1 MPCVLFLGVAIAT
14 SVRTPALSNN
24 DEQFHIQ
31 YALYLRSHHA
41 LPLISVQNGDE
52 AQQPPLY
59 YLSLAI
65 WMKGL
70 GMPEFNPAL
79 PPEPVSATN
88 LDGFDHVYTT
98 ATERQLAVDVHLLRL
113 PSIGYGLV
121 AVLAAFGSAWILTRR
136 VSIASAT
143 ASTVALWP
151 KFIVVAASVSNESM
165 TDAFCALAL
174 LVLLLWL
181 RAERR
186 RVLWAGIA
194 GLLLGLAVI
203 TKFTALP
210 VAGLLLLVVVVR
222 SVMRRWWRDP
232 LLAVAAFAAVSG
244 WWFVRNTA
252 LYGDPLAASATL
264 HFLNQFIAHL
274 VVPSFNHSL
283 SGYWIP
289 WLVNSVWYQGG
300 ANQLML
306 PWALAVAV
314 SVLALPCLGWGAWV
328 VWKHWRRE
336 PSSRLDLPLLG
347 LAAAA
352 GVAGWV
358 LLCYQITQ
366 APARYLLVS
375 ISAWAVLLVAGTD
388 HLTFLPSAVRRAA
401 VWLWPLVFAGLDVY
415 VFANYLI
422 PHGGL

>member
-1 MPCVLFLGVAIAT
+1 VAIPT
-14 SVRTPALSNN
+14 SLLTPALSNN
-24 DEQFHIQ
+24 DETYHIQ
-31 YALYLRSHHA
+31 YALYLRTHHS
-41 LPLISVQNGDE
+41 LPEISVANGDE
-52 AQQPPLY
+52 SQQPPLY
-59 YLSLAI
+59 YISLAA
-65 WMKGL
+65 WMKLL
-70 GMPEFNPAL
+70 GMPEFSPSLPTEPAT
-79 PPEPVSATN
+79 AAN
-88 LDGFDHVYTT
+88 LIGFDHVYTT
-98 ATERQLAVDVHLLRL
+98 PTQRQMAVDVHLLRL
-113 PSIGYGLV
+113 PGIGYGLV
-121 AVLAAFGSAWILTRR
+121 TVLAAFGSAWVLTRR

-143 ASTVALWP
+143 ASAVALWP

-186 RVLWAGIA
+186 RIRWAGVA

-210 VAGLLLLVVVVR
+210 VAGLLLLLVVVR
-222 SVMRRWWRDP
+222 SVIHRWWRDP

-244 WWFVRNTA
+244 WWLVRNTV

-300 ANQLML
+300 ANQLTL
-306 PWALAVAV
+306 PWDLAVAV
-314 SVLALPCLGWGAWV
+314 SILALPCLGWGAWV
-328 VWKHWRRE
+328 VWRHWRTA

-347 LAAAA
+347 LAAVAA
-352 GVAGWV
+352 VAGWV
-358 LLCYQITQ
+358 VLCYQITQ

-388 HLTFLPSAVRRAA
+388 HITVLPRAVRRAA

-415 VFANYLI
+415 VFAQYLI
-422 PHGGL
+422 PHGGF